1 MARTDIHRPSAI
13 QPEDYVF
20 VACHY
25 TPKGGDIIDFAALRH
40 EREIFR
46 RHMEETGGKFS
57 GHEHGGNCHVCGAW
71 FIDHAIYYHRSTNSY
86 LTIGFDC
93 AEKMAIGDARAFR
106 NWRTARKGAHELQS
120 GKLKAEHILEEAEL
134 PRAWELFNI
143 LDTADDDLESRD
155 KLLEGLHGSLR
166 QRTQNNAYTLVDI
179 VRNVIRYGNLSD
191 PQGDYLHKLINDID
205 QAKETQAKWDAESA
219 AAKPAP
225 SGRVEFEGTLLSKKY
240 VEGYY
245 GDQLKGVVKTDDG
258 WKVYLTIPSSAGET
272 KVGDRIA
279 LRATLEV
286 SDDDEKFA
294 FGKRPY
300 QLPLEETS

>member
-13 QPEDYVF
+13 QPEDYIF

-25 TPKGGDIIDFAALRH
+25 TPKGGDIIDFTALHH

-46 RHMEETGGKFS
+46 KHMEETGGRFS
-57 GHEHGGNCHVCGAW
+57 GHDHGGNCHICGAW
-71 FIDHAIYYHRSTNSY
+71 FIDHAIYYHSKTNKY
-86 LTIGFDC
+86 LNIGFDC
-93 AEKMAIGDARAFR
+93 ADKMLPGNARAFR
-106 NWRTARKGAHELQS
+106 NWRTARKQAHELKA
-120 GKLKAEHILEEAEL
+120 GKLKAQDTLADLEL
-134 PRAWELFNI
+134 DRAWELFTV
-143 LDTADDDLESRD
+143 LDTVDDDLESHD

-166 QRTQNNAYTLVDI
+166 QQTQNNAYTLVDI
-179 VRNVIRYGNLSD
+179 VRRLIQYGNISEGQIKYLGVLLS
-191 PQGDYLHKLINDID
+191 KID
-205 QAKETQAKWDAESA
+205 SAKETQAKWAAESA

-258 WKVYLTIPSSAGET
+258 WKVYLTIPESAGET

-294 FGKRPY
+294 FG
-300 QLPLEETS
+300 